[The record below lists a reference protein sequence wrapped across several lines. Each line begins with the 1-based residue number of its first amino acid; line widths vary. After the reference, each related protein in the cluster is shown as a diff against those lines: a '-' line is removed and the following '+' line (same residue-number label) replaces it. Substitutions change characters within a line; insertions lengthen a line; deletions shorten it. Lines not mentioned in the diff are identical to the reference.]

1 MHLLGACQKF
11 THFCLA
17 NEKKASATLPN
28 TGAHKEVESIQEDL
42 NQIKLHVS
50 FSFLETL
57 ER

>member
-1 MHLLGACQKF
+1 M
-11 THFCLA
+11 
-17 NEKKASATLPN
+17 KKKVSAALPN
-28 TGAHKEVESIQEDL
+28 TGAHEEVENIQEDL

>member
-1 MHLLGACQKF
+1 MK
-11 THFCLA
+11 
-17 NEKKASATLPN
+17 KKASATLPN

>member
-1 MHLLGACQKF
+1 MTANVSPYNGGAYKDIE
-11 THFCLA
+11 
-17 NEKKASATLPN
+17 N
-28 TGAHKEVESIQEDL
+28 IQQDL

>member
-1 MHLLGACQKF
+1 MFTVVYSKWKFKSRSVNASLYNGGAYKDIE
-11 THFCLA
+11 
-17 NEKKASATLPN
+17 N
-28 TGAHKEVESIQEDL
+28 IQQDV